1 MNKPMESA
9 YQELLD
15 KYKTIEKENRT
26 LNRKNQH
33 LEIALQQEKMSAKAA
48 LNRQKTSTMAQRQ
61 RDRYLALVLEN
72 FPGIILFLTE
82 ALRIDFC
89 TNFVVEKTGHKS
101 SIELKGRTLSDLFSQ
116 FLAAND
122 YEKLLDHCRQTIE
135 TGQPE
140 SFEIAFH
147 FQQGMEDYEGT
158 LVSMKDEEIASSG
171 LMLMLHNITA
181 LKHSREQ
188 ALEASK
194 AKSAFLSNMSHEIRT
209 PMNAIIGMTTI
220 GLQETVPQRKDEALH
235 RIENASHHLLS
246 IINDILD
253 ISKIESGKMEL
264 SPIAFQFRQ
273 MLSKVMTI
281 VSQNIDEKQQQLTT
295 KIDPQIPDALFGD
308 DQRLT
313 QVITNI
319 LSNASKFTEEHGNIQ
334 LVASMESTDQ
344 KSCTIKVSIR
354 DNGIGMSAEQQSK
367 LFNLFQQ
374 AEAGTSR
381 KYGGSGL
388 GLAISKRIVEMM
400 GGEIWVES
408 ELGVGTCFYFTV
420 KLLCSTATPVAA
432 PAEQGTHDP
441 SSLHQS
447 DDFSAYTILIVDD
460 IEINIEIMIA
470 LLGSTGIKI
479 DTATSGK
486 DAVRKFRANPD
497 RYALILMDMQMPEID
512 GLQATRMIREQPVLR
527 AADIPII
534 AMTANVFREDIE
546 LCLQAGMNDH
556 LGKPIDIQEVVSV
569 LRKYLLEPHEARC
582 RHAPAAKT
590 Q

>member
-1 MNKPMESA
+1 MNESIERA
-9 YQELLD
+9 YNELLE
-15 KYKTIEKENRT
+15 KNKTTEKENRK
-26 LNRKNQH
+26 LSRENQH
-33 LEIALQQEKMSAKAA
+33 LISALQQEKMSAKAA
-48 LNRQKTSTMAQRQ
+48 LNRQKTSTLAQRQ

-101 SIELKGRTLSDLFSQ
+101 SIELKGRTLSELFSG
-116 FLAAND
+116 FLSADN
-122 YEKLLDHCRQTIE
+122 YKKLLDHCKQTME

-140 SFEIAFH
+140 SFEISFN
-147 FQQGMEDYEGT
+147 FLQGAEDYEGT
-158 LVSMKDEEIASSG
+158 LVSMMDEETQSSG

-181 LKHSREQ
+181 LKYSREQ

-209 PMNAIIGMTTI
+209 PMNAIIGMTAI
-220 GLQETVPQRKDEALH
+220 GLQETVYERKDMALH
-235 RIENASHHLLS
+235 RIENASKHLLN

-264 SPIAFQFRQ
+264 SPILFKFRQ
-273 MLSKVMTI
+273 TLSKAVTI
-281 VSQNIDEKQQQLTT
+281 ISQNVSEKQQQLTT
-295 KIDPQIPDALFGD
+295 EIDPAIPEVLFGD

-319 LSNASKFTEEHGNIQ
+319 LSNASKFTGENGKIELAATVEAMEE
-334 LVASMESTDQ
+334 D
-344 KSCTIKVSIR
+344 SCTIKISVR

-367 LFNLFQQ
+367 LFNIFQQ

-388 GLAISKRIVEMM
+388 GLAISRRIVEMM

-408 ELGVGTCFYFTV
+408 ELGAGTCFYFTV
-420 KLLCSTATPVAA
+420 KLLCIAA
-432 PAEQGTHDP
+432 SDTDLPKEQQ
-441 SSLHQS
+441 LHEKNAPPKTN
-447 DDFSAYTILIVDD
+447 DFSAYTILIVDD
-460 IEINIEIMIA
+460 IEINIEIMEA
-470 LLGSTGIKI
+470 LLEPTGIKI

-486 DAVRKFRANPD
+486 SAVSMFCENSDK
-497 RYALILMDMQMPEID
+497 YALILMDMQMPEID
-512 GLQATRMIREQPVLR
+512 GLQATRMIREADVPR
-527 AADIPII
+527 AKEIPII

-546 LCLQAGMNDH
+546 LCLQAGMNGH
-556 LGKPIDIQEVVSV
+556 LGKPIDIGEVIGALS
-569 LRKYLLEPHEARC
+569 RYLTE
-582 RHAPAAKT
+582 
-590 Q
+590 